1 MNNGI
6 CPNCNNVNAP
16 GAKFC
21 AKCGTALGDS
31 NVQQGV
37 PSTGGTGH
45 LIIERKDSFWGCAV
59 PVTIGIGGY
68 SYQLQN
74 GGKIE
79 MDLNP
84 GTYQVTYKVWSR
96 SLKTVDVV
104 ITPSCMCRVYLVPD
118 LLLGGFKLSKES
130 KLQ

>member
-1 MNNGI
+1 MNNGV

-21 AKCGTALGDS
+21 AKCGTVLGGNNGPQVATS
-31 NVQQGV
+31 VE
-37 PSTGGTGH
+37 GTGH

-59 PVTIGIGGY
+59 AATIGIGGN
-68 SYQLQN
+68 SYQLPN

-79 MDLNP
+79 MDLVP

-96 SLKTVDVV
+96 SLKTVEV
-104 ITPSCMCRVYLVPD
+104 IITSSCMCRVYLVPD